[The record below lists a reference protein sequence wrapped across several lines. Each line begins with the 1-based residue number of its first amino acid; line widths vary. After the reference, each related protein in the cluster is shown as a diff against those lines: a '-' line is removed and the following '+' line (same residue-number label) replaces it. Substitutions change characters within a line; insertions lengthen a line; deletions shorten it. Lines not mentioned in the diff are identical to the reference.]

1 MIKIA
6 IKTAF
11 LKDVYTI
18 LFLYM
23 SHSMYIIESR
33 TCPVGWFDC
42 LTNYRCIPS
51 WQVCDGTDDCRD
63 GSDEIPDKCVACHP
77 VGDFACNSGN
87 QCIRARLVFT

>member
-1 MIKIA
+1 
-6 IKTAF
+6 
-11 LKDVYTI
+11 
-18 LFLYM
+18 
-23 SHSMYIIESR
+23 MYVIESR